1 MASLQATIGL
11 QKKDRMANDIIT
23 LALSGDVPLGTFDT
37 AVRHFTALVNAITS
51 DLAIPDIEWGIS
63 ALETGSAI
71 ISIRGESN
79 DIAGIEKAVRAYSSV
94 GKALEEQRPVPYSER
109 IAREAIAIAGV
120 ISERV
125 PYVRFETLES
135 DATIYSK
142 TPQNVVSPIV
152 ISTGAIEGKIQ
163 TLTNRKGLR
172 FTLFD
177 TLHDKAVSCY
187 LQEGQEDLMRQ
198 SWGKRSIISGKIS
211 RERFSG
217 RPVSIR
223 DISNVELLPESAPGS
238 YLKARGIV
246 PRLPNSPRPEEV
258 IRRLRDA

>member
-1 MASLQATIGL
+1 
-11 QKKDRMANDIIT
+11 MANDIIT
-23 LALSGDVPLGTFDT
+23 LALSGDVPLGAFDT
-37 AVRHFTALVNAITS
+37 AVRHFTALVNAITH
-51 DLAIPDIEWGIS
+51 DLAIPDIEWDIS

-71 ISIRGESN
+71 ISIRGAST
-79 DIAGIEKAVRAYSSV
+79 DTTAVEKAVRAYSSV
-94 GKALEEQRPVPYSER
+94 GKALEEQQRIPYSDR
-109 IAREAIAIAGV
+109 VAREAIAIAGV
-120 ISERV
+120 ISDRV

-142 TPQNVVSPIV
+142 TPQNIISPIV
-152 ISTGAIEGKIQ
+152 ISIGAVEGKIQ

-187 LQEGQEDLMRQ
+187 LHEDQEDLMRQ
-198 SWGKRSIISGKIS
+198 SWGKRAIISGKIS

-217 RPVSIR
+217 RPVSMR
-223 DISNVELLPESAPGS
+223 DISDVEILVESIPGS
-238 YLKARGIV
+238 YLKARGI
-246 PRLPNSPRPEEV
+246 SPRPQNTPLPEES